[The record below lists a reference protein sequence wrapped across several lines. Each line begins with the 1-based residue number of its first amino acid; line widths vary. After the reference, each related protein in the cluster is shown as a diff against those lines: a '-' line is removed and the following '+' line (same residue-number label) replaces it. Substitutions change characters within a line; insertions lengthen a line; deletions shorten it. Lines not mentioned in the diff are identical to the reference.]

1 MSRVHPPRLLASAAH
16 APPGCLIRDLAS
28 VEEIDPDYGPFTVRL
43 PDGSGWHAN
52 NDVDGMGPICKGD
65 GDGWRWDLSPTEA
78 CEVLE
83 ENLTHDECLAILS
96 TPRNVLEARYT
107 TPPPVVAPVARPWV
121 IGVGVFVTHT
131 ADGGYPRVLYSQ
143 RRAGAS
149 DGVGAW
155 SCPGGRL
162 DATDVDIVACARRE
176 TLEETGLKLAGVRV
190 LPGHKLGRRPDGV
203 PYLTVFVHA
212 TVDARHIPP
221 FEEDT
226 NGWPVAREM
235 EPEKHHPWR
244 WLTDGDLTELEGD
257 VWDRDLAR
265 AVLRD
270 CELAREQL
278 TPPQRAPHKSRY
290 VTATFFGDDVID
302 RWYAFNTIAE
312 AQAASRAIGEF
323 AEWVTYVYDLELDA
337 LMHAADEVECNAAE
351 AAHREAALASARE
364 ALADLR
370 AAYVGKVAPL

>member
-1 MSRVHPPRLLASAAH
+1 M
-16 APPGCLIRDLAS
+16 
-28 VEEIDPDYGPFTVRL
+28 
-43 PDGSGWHAN
+43 
-52 NDVDGMGPICKGD
+52 GMGPCNESD
-65 GDGWRWDLSPTEA
+65 GHGWDWSTHVVVGE

-83 ENLTHDECLAILS
+83 EALTHNECIALLIM
-96 TPRNVLEARYT
+96 PPDVLEARYMFE
-107 TPPPVVAPVARPWV
+107 PPSPKPQPWV
-121 IGVGVFVTHT
+121 IGVGVFVTH
-131 ADGGYPRVLYSQ
+131 ASANGVFRVLYSQ

-176 TLEETGLKLAGVRV
+176 TFEETGLELADVRV

-212 TVDARHIPP
+212 TVRGKH
-221 FEEDT
+221 T
-226 NGWPVAREM
+226 GWPVAREM

-244 WLTDGDLTELEGD
+244 WLADSDLAELEGD

-278 TPPQRAPHKSRY
+278 AAPQRAPHESRY

-302 RWYAFNTIAE
+302 RWYAFATIAE

-337 LMHAADEVECNAAE
+337 LVHAADEVKCDAAE
-351 AAHREAALASARE
+351 AAHREAALTSARE